1 VTEPD
6 PTTQPAEPG
15 RAGEADEE
23 PMDAT
28 WPVGMPYTVYF
39 PGADAT
45 SAADLEYPAHLP
57 RVGDLVAYIDRESQ
71 EHRYRVREVVH
82 TLQASAVHDQGQ
94 IRAGL
99 PKVFLEE
106 ID

>member
-1 VTEPD
+1 
-6 PTTQPAEPG
+6 
-15 RAGEADEE
+15 
-23 PMDAT
+23 MDAT